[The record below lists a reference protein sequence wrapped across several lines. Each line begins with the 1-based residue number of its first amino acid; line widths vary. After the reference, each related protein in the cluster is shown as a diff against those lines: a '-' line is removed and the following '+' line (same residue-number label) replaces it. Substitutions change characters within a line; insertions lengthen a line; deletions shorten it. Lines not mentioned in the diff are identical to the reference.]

1 MLSDQASSLSP
12 ELPVLQDLL
21 YLVLLIAIDHNLWG
35 IGLRPTVLIGLEE
48 SHVEDIVDTS
58 QQLPLPSYSEVQVI
72 SYQPYLLGNGE
83 WSNEP
88 VMQFPGAL
96 QPQVSSA

>member
-1 MLSDQASSLSP
+1 MPSDQVSSLSP

-21 YLVLLIAIDHNLWG
+21 DLVLLIVINHNRWG
-35 IGLRPTVLIGLEE
+35 VGLHPTVLIGLEE
-48 SHVEDIVDTS
+48 SHVEDIMDTS
-58 QQLPLPSYSEVQVI
+58 QHLPVPSYSEVQVI
-72 SYQPYLLGNGE
+72 SRQPYLLGNGE